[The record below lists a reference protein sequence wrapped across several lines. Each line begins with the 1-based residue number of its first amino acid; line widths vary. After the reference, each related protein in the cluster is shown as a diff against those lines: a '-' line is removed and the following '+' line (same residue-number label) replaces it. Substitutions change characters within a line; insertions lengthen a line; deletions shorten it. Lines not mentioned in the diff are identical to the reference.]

1 MRACG
6 GPAQDDAWNQI
17 KADVTRFVV
26 EVPRVRETATVGA
39 AIVAAAGI
47 GAHPDVP
54 AAIRAMTVI
63 DRRFEPD
70 PARAAIYDLVYD
82 AYVELWPAIAAAR
95 DARHRSDA
103 GRGAAA

>member
-6 GPAQDDAWNQI
+6 GPAQDDGWNQI

-54 AAIRAMTVI
+54 AAIEAMTTI
-63 DRRFEPD
+63 DRAFEPD
-70 PARAAIYDLVYD
+70 PERAQVYDRVFEAYVGLYPALSFANSSARAQT
-82 AYVELWPAIAAAR
+82 AAA
-95 DARHRSDA
+95 
-103 GRGAAA
+103 GAPA